1 MTVEGGR
8 PIDWLRAITDRG
20 VDVLLVPE
28 GRSLTA
34 AAAASPAG
42 LRFSA
47 DPDHAEEEDSHA
59 KLALH
64 AADRLISECWVYSP
78 FGRVSGGDV
87 SVRFNPGGAGK
98 EKDLVSWVRNDPI
111 RAPLL
116 RAVPACTVSARLHH
130 FDRCTPPHSATH
142 AFTDATAHSSCTA
155 LQVDAIFHSSESSEG
170 DEPSPELQAA
180 LDEANAA
187 GGVLEQTFRRAPLEE
202 ALQLL

>member
-1 MTVEGGR
+1 VTVEGGR

-116 RAVPACTVSARLHH
+116 RAVPACTICSPAPLRPLH
-130 FDRCTPPHSATH
+130 
-142 AFTDATAHSSCTA
+142 ATALCYARIHRCHRTFLLHCTA
-155 LQVDAIFHSSESSEG
+155 
-170 DEPSPELQAA
+170 
-180 LDEANAA
+180 
-187 GGVLEQTFRRAPLEE
+187 GGCDLPQQRE
-202 ALQLL
+202 